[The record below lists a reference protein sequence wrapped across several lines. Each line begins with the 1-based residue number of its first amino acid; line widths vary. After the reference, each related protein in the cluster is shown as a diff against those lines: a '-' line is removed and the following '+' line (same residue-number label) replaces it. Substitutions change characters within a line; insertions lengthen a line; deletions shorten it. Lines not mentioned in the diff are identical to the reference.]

1 MPNQVPSPEEPKPI
15 EHYVGAAIVTALSA
29 IQEMAPV
36 VELLPPKDQT
46 AFVMDVAQR
55 TAHLAGETIR
65 AHHADGK
72 VDI

>member
-15 EHYVGAAIVTALSA
+15 EHYIGAAVVTALGG
-29 IQEMAPV
+29 IQSMAPII
-36 VELLPPKDQT
+36 EALHPEAQN
-46 AFVMDVAQR
+46 AFIMDIAQR
-55 TAHLAGETIR
+55 TAKIAGETIR

>member
-1 MPNQVPSPEEPKPI
+1 MANQVPAPEEAKPI
-15 EHYVGAAIVTALSA
+15 EHYVGAAIVTALAA

-36 VELLPPKDQT
+36 VELLPPADQH

-55 TAHLAGETIR
+55 TAKIAGETIR
-65 AHHADGK
+65 DHHADGK